1 MKAQAEAAEEIK
13 QARREKEK
21 KERRARA
28 EEAVRARKSGDKHR
42 SSHSSR
48 SSRSS
53 RRTWRE
59 ERENDREEGWDRW
72 NGRTVDREKDRKK
85 LKTKSWEHCEEEEVM
100 EYESGGRKET
110 RSARDKGKERERSLS
125 PNTDDRHRRRSRKKY
140 EDDHEDRR
148 RKRRRSRSESP
159 RRRVLR
165 ASTSRRHSPSPR
177 PPLREERKYALDD
190 LLEEGHL
197 AYGDRDKDP
206 PSRNSSYAHEDDSDT
221 HSLANYDERRSRSD
235 SHTVKANKHARSTSS
250 LRRPLLKTP
259 KSRSSSPNTNS
270 RSMSVVSSRSSS
282 LSPGPSPPRNL
293 PSKMDKYFEE
303 SYDPRLDVAPLS
315 AVPNV
320 PATGLINNAEF
331 EGWDAMLDL
340 IRLRRQDKEDKKR
353 LERLG
358 IVDKKDKKG
367 KGKVKAST
375 VESASVINGSGGS
388 IFDIEYK
395 KRGTVRE
402 WDLGKEGVDLS
413 F

>member
-42 SSHSSR
+42 SSR
-48 SSRSS
+48 SSRST

-72 NGRTVDREKDRKK
+72 NGRTVDRERDRKK
-85 LKTKSWEHCEEEEVM
+85 LKTKCWEVSEGDEVIDL
-100 EYESGGRKET
+100 ESGQREEK
-110 RSARDKGKERERSLS
+110 RSARHKGKGRERSRS
-125 PNTDDRHRRRSRKKY
+125 PDTDDRDKRRSRKKHD
-140 EDDHEDRR
+140 DDHEDRR

-177 PPLREERKYALDD
+177 PPLKERKYALDD
-190 LLEEGHL
+190 LLEE
-197 AYGDRDKDP
+197 DRLDHKHENKNP
-206 PSRNSSYAHEDDSDT
+206 SSRNSSHALEDDSDT
-221 HSLANYDERRSRSD
+221 HSVVNYDERRGRSS
-235 SHTVKANKHARSTSS
+235 SHGAEPTKYSRSTSS
-250 LRRPLLKTP
+250 LRRPHPKS
-259 KSRSSSPNTNS
+259 KSRSSSTDT
-270 RSMSVVSSRSSS
+270 RSMSLASSRSSS
-282 LSPGPSPPRNL
+282 PSPGPSPPRNL

-303 SYDPRLDVAPLS
+303 SYDPRLDVASLS
-315 AVPNV
+315 TVPNV

-331 EGWDAMLDL
+331 EGWDTMLEL
-340 IRLRRQDKEDKKR
+340 IQLRRQDKEDKKR

-358 IVDKKDKKG
+358 LVPKKDKKG
-367 KGKVKAST
+367 KGKVKAGA